1 MAAVAIG
8 AGGWGAIAGPPRT
21 EGRTVAEARLLAA
34 GRLLQNGDLLGAS
47 ELAHRVVALSPKNGE
62 GWALLGEV
70 LFQRGDNVGAHR
82 ALRQA
87 TELKSEDFRSFLL
100 LGKTSRRL
108 GLEEEA
114 RAAFTRAREL
124 DPSNPDAALES
135 ARLAEEDGD
144 LQKAIDLYA
153 GAAKALSD
161 PRQADQ
167 RPGDERRADVLA
179 RMATLEQ
186 RRGEHDA
193 AAEALKA
200 AAEAQPERPT
210 RWARAARAFERAG
223 DRAEAEEAWRAT
235 ESLHR

>member
-153 GAAKALSD
+153 GAAKAI
-161 PRQADQ
+161 P
-167 RPGDERRADVLA
+167 DERRADVLA